1 MFGTVHMHAMRK
13 QQLVAMA
20 RFVRRKYCGGKGMKK
35 IICDRCGKE
44 VEEPKRVRGIR
55 TAFHFVY
62 FTFFGSD
69 KDDTHEE
76 FELCAHCAEK
86 LWNWLHEMR

>member
-1 MFGTVHMHAMRK
+1 
-13 QQLVAMA
+13 
-20 RFVRRKYCGGKGMKK
+20 MKV

-62 FTFFGSD
+62 FNFFGSD
-69 KDDTHEE
+69 KGDTHEE

-86 LWNWLHEMR
+86 LWNWLHDAPKEEKT